1 MLHQFTTGEY
11 RYIPY
16 ASADD
21 KKHPNGGGGGGGAK
35 GAACHGTKARWFI
48 RLGFLPWPVITAVVE
63 GCAPAKMGRDHNT
76 SRTHEH

>member
-21 KKHPNGGGGGGGAK
+21 KKHPDGGGAGDWSRMPWHK
-35 GAACHGTKARWFI
+35 GTVVYPP
-48 RLGFLPWPVITAVVE
+48 LFLTMA
-63 GCAPAKMGRDHNT
+63 RDHGCC
-76 SRTHEH
+76 